1 MTDKKTASDSDDDA
15 RIYPCVLGMSR
26 RRRQIRT
33 TGANK
38 ARRNKLRDGSLL
50 DDGSKQPETP
60 WSGAHEESVIT
71 NAGLFRLPTF
81 LICIGVR
88 TFFAQGGI
96 EVLASNTI
104 L

>member
-1 MTDKKTASDSDDDA
+1 MTDKKTASDTDDDA

-38 ARRNKLRDGSLL
+38 ARSNKLRDESLL
-50 DDGSKQPETP
+50 DDGSKQLETP
-60 WSGAHEESVIT
+60 RSGAHEESVIT
-71 NAGLFRLPTF
+71 NAGLFPTF
-81 LICIGVR
+81 LICIGIR